1 MNIRYLDISELNE
14 RLEELTAL
22 KEAVQDAE
30 TALAYAETNEE
41 KEQAK
46 SDLEDAKDNFSADE
60 IKELEAL
67 EELKSEIGESAGKIS
82 EDGGPFIHCDDFVEY
97 AQELAEEIGA
107 LDRNASWPMT
117 CIDWEQAAKELS
129 ADYSVITWDGKDYYF
144 RA

>member
-1 MNIRYLDISELNE
+1 MNIRYLDIDELNE

-30 TALAYAETNEE
+30 TALAEAETDEE
-41 KEQAK
+41 KEEAS
-46 SDLEDAKDNFSADE
+46 SDLEDAKIVFSVFE

-67 EELKSEIGESAGKIS
+67 EELKNDIGESRGKIS

-107 LDRNASWPMT
+107 LDLNASWPMT
-117 CIDWEQAAKELS
+117 CIDWDKAAKELS
-129 ADYSVITWDGKDYYF
+129 ADYSVITWDGNDYYF